1 VQNVCDLLLD
11 IARFLKQSDI
21 FSQVEFRSE
30 PQILLMARSLLLRSG
45 GAARYLDCNAFLLS
59 PLEVIFPF
67 VHGSLAG
74 DSLLVDLETPKF

>member
-1 VQNVCDLLLD
+1 
-11 IARFLKQSDI
+11 
-21 FSQVEFRSE
+21 
-30 PQILLMARSLLLRSG
+30 MARSLLLRSG